1 MTSIGNLNR
10 PQNKLEP
17 IEGLIESIG
26 DVKTVNLKNGSQA
39 QVVNA
44 ILADGTGKI
53 TLVLWDAQIKMVKP
67 GSRIRVENGYITQ
80 FRGQSSLNVGKYGK
94 LSVIEF

>member
-1 MTSIGNLNR
+1 MICNLNR

-17 IEGLIESIG
+17 IEGMIESI
-26 DVKTVNLKNGSQA
+26 DDIKTVNLKNGSQA

-80 FRGQSSLNVGKYGK
+80 FKGKSSLNIGRYGK
-94 LSVIEF
+94 LSVLEF